1 MKYKTGFVLGRFQP
15 FHRGHRYLIE
25 KALEQCESVV
35 IGVGSANV
43 QDEKNPFSFEE
54 RKKQISKALKKQN
67 YVSKITSIIPLDD
80 NPNDDIWLA
89 ELLKKTSKIDVV
101 FGNNE
106 WPNGIFEKAGFVV
119 VRVPLYRRDIY
130 EGTKIR
136 AKLRQKTKQF
146 TVRRTVPL
154 DS

>member
-1 MKYKTGFVLGRFQP
+1 MQYKIGFVLGRFQP

-25 KALEQCESVV
+25 KALEQCESVI

-54 RKKQISKALKKQN
+54 RKEQIIGELKKQT
-67 YVSKITSIIPLDD
+67 YFSRITSIIPLDD
-80 NPNDDIWLA
+80 NPNDAVWLA
-89 ELLKKTSKIDVV
+89 ELLKKTGKINVV

-106 WPNGIFEKAGFVV
+106 WPNGIFEAAGIKV
-119 VRVPLYRRDIY
+119 VRVPLFKRNIY

-136 AKLRQKTKQF
+136 AKLSK
-146 TVRRTVPL
+146 V
-154 DS
+154 